1 LVGKKVG
8 KYSANFEI
16 VWCILPSIRLLIW
29 FAFDSQIRIL
39 YLVITEKVIVM
50 IKNLQYISTF
60 LLLSSFVAMPQDGTL
75 DPSFGGD
82 GVVFTDFGGQ
92 EDQSYAILEQED
104 GKIVAFGFSEYGNY
118 QSLARYLADGSLD
131 TSFGTDGKVI
141 NDFNNE
147 PNFLWYGSIVQQADQ
162 KLVTG
167 ATHRLPG
174 SNTDFFLAR
183 YLTNGDLDPSFG
195 DNGIVMTHYGFD
207 VLSRIAIL
215 PDGKI
220 IAGGWS
226 ELGSSDHVLLVKYF
240 PNGDLDPS
248 FGIDG
253 IIATNINYQSTI
265 VFPFV
270 VLEDGKILV
279 AFRGTAG
286 VLTFHRYLANGTL
299 DPTFGTNGVV
309 ETNIASGL
317 LYGSIAVK
325 ENGTIVANMS
335 LGNSN
340 LILAQFLADGS
351 TDTSFGT
358 NGITSVDAPIVIPSN
373 VLLDQDENI
382 LVSGN
387 NFGFEID
394 TFYISRY
401 DTDGSLDSN
410 FGSNGTTDLG
420 FESHSQILQNDGRI
434 LVTGGTF
441 WYSGPVDFVVVR
453 FRNGILEIPDNAVQE
468 FTVFP
473 NPSQDFF
480 TIRSDSFLNNEAYLI
495 TDMTG
500 KVLQQG
506 VLNDSQTT
514 IDLSS
519 AQSGLYFLNAGNS
532 TLRLVKE

>member
-1 LVGKKVG
+1 MRKK
-8 KYSANFEI
+8 YT
-16 VWCILPSIRLLIW
+16 LLW
-29 FAFDSQIRIL
+29 SL
-39 YLVITEKVIVM
+39 L
-50 IKNLQYISTF
+50 F
-60 LLLSSFVAMPQDGTL
+60 LAHPFLFSQDGTL
-75 DPSFGGD
+75 DPTFGGGD
-82 GVVFTDFGGQ
+82 GIVVTDMGGA
-92 EDQSYAILEQED
+92 EDQGYSLVEQAD
-104 GKIVAFGFSEYGNY
+104 GKIVAFGFSDYGSN
-118 QSLARYLADGSLD
+118 QSLARYLPDGSLD
-131 TSFGTDGKVI
+131 TSFGIDGKVI

-147 PNFLWYGSIVQQADQ
+147 PGFLWYGSIVQQSDQ

-226 ELGSSDHVLLVKYF
+226 ELGSSDHVLLVKYL

-248 FGIDG
+248 FGVDG
-253 IIATNINYQSTI
+253 IVATSINYQSTI

-270 VLEDGKILV
+270 LLEDGKILV

-286 VLTFHRYLANGTL
+286 VLTFHRYLANGIL
-299 DPTFGTNGVV
+299 DPTFGANGVV
-309 ETNIASGL
+309 VTPIVSGL

-325 ENGTIVANMS
+325 ENGEIVAYMS
-335 LGNSN
+335 VGNSN
-340 LILAQFLADGS
+340 LIIAQFLADGS

-358 NGITSVDAPIVIPSN
+358 NGITSVNAPIVIPAN

-382 LVSGN
+382 VVSGN

-401 DTDGSLDSN
+401 DSQGVLDTS
-410 FGSNGTTDLG
+410 FGTNGTTPLG
-420 FESHSQILQNDGRI
+420 FESHSLTLQNDGKI

-453 FRNGILEIPDNAVQE
+453 FRNGILEIPDNTLQE

-473 NPSQDFF
+473 NPSQSLF
-480 TIRSDSFLNNEAYLI
+480 TIKSDGLI
-495 TDMTG
+495 ESVSYQIIDMTG

-506 VLNDSQTT
+506 ELNDNQTT
-514 IDLSS
+514 LDLSS
-519 AQSGLYFLNAGNS
+519 VQSGLYFLNAGNT
-532 TLRLVKE
+532 TLRLIKE